1 MALLNFIVSSILF
14 YPYMTS
20 TRHINHLFMM
30 EKYARID
37 YIPYFRFLEIPRSSI
52 NAIEAQDKRTR
63 GMLFFLLN
71 PQLFGNL

>member
-1 MALLNFIVSSILF
+1 
-14 YPYMTS
+14 
-20 TRHINHLFMM
+20 M

-71 PQLFGNL
+71 PQLFGNLWVLRNNGNALFWESKKY